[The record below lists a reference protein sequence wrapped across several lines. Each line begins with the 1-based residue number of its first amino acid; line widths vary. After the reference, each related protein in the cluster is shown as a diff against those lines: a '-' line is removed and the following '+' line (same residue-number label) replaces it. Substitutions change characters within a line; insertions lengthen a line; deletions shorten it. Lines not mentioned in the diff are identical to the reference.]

1 LRRKIDQYQ
10 QKGSYELD
18 KRGRKPVVS
27 EKGLKKLRE
36 KVTESALSL
45 NGLTADIG
53 GSFDQTLVEIIKE
66 ESTNALAE
74 VKYSSETRRRI
85 IKKCKFT
92 KVKGRPK
99 TPARIA
105 VFTDTHI
112 LCSFQ
117 NYLQSD
123 VHRSNYHSI
132 DEVSILLNQMGEA
145 PEVGRC
151 NIFAYNC

>member
-1 LRRKIDQYQ
+1 LRRYLYQYQ
-10 QKGSYELD
+10 QKSSYELD

-27 EKGLKKLRE
+27 EKGLEKLQE

-85 IKKCKFT
+85 IQKNNI
-92 KVKGRPK
+92 R
-99 TPARIA
+99 
-105 VFTDTHI
+105 THI
-112 LCSFQ
+112 SLCSFQ

-151 NIFAYNC
+151 NIFADNC